1 MFYNNNIENM
11 NFRASFCDPFKP
23 DVIELGDIKKD
34 QIMELFEKT
43 PWTEYL
49 KKMKTAK
56 ESEIHY
62 SPSLE
67 IENKDNRN
75 GLSVSAIDGL
85 EWSIFYKR
93 PKLVKKFFG
102 LSEKMDNDYLTD
114 VWGQSERDVRA
125 CLEAL
130 IKNDLQFLEDKIN

>member
-1 MFYNNNIENM
+1 M

-23 DVIELGDIKKD
+23 DIIEIGYISKNE
-34 QIMELFEKT
+34 IMETFDKI

-49 KKMKTAK
+49 AKMKSAK
-56 ESEIHY
+56 QSEIHF

-75 GLSVSAIDGL
+75 GLSVSAVDGT
-85 EWSIFYKR
+85 EWYIFYKR
-93 PKLVKKFFG
+93 PKLVKRFFG
-102 LSEKMDNDYLTD
+102 LMEKMDNNYLTD
-114 VWGQSERDVRA
+114 VQGQTESDVRN

-130 IKNDLQFLEDKIN
+130 IKNDLRFLEEKIR